1 MIKPVLLFCCI
12 ALVSSANVQLSFGQD
27 AGLYANAVD
36 PTKAYVRVHV
46 IDADQA
52 SIGGAAVAV
61 PEEQVSGYV
70 SVPAGSIAIGSGDNA
85 ADMTVEAGTYYTFAQ
100 TADGFVQFVDPAIAD
115 PSKAEVLFYNL
126 TDKAGVDLFVPA
138 AKTNAI
144 TDVHAGT
151 SQTVELRAPLTLSF
165 EAQADGATLAAV
177 SDVALERKQAVSL
190 FLNPTADG
198 AELVQ
203 VINSFANAN

>member
-1 MIKPVLLFCCI
+1 MIKHVLFFCCV
-12 ALVSSANVQLSFGQD
+12 ALAASANVQLSFGQD
-27 AGLYANAVD
+27 AGLYANAID
-36 PTKAYVRVHV
+36 PNKAYVRVHV
-46 IDADQA
+46 IDPDQA

-61 PEEQVSGYV
+61 PDEQVSGYV
-70 SVPAGSIAIGSGDNA
+70 SVPVGSIEIGSGDKT

-100 TADGFVQFVDPAIAD
+100 SANGFVQFVDPAIAD

-126 TDKAGVDLFVPA
+126 TDTAGVNLFVPA

-144 TDVHAGT
+144 TAVNAGT
-151 SQTVELRAPLTLSF
+151 SQSVELRAPLTLSF
-165 EAQADGATLAAV
+165 EAQADGTTLASV
-177 SDVALERKQAVSL
+177 SDVTLERKQAVSL

-203 VINSFANAN
+203 VINTFADAN